1 MTEEIMHSPYPFKK
15 IAAAVAFSPRIEAVL
30 SEMKRLQDIFDATIV
45 LIHVGEKDL
54 KQEQYLRH
62 LVHRF
67 GLDKQGNEIIWET
80 GDPVEKIL
88 KVCDEQQVDLLVA
101 GALEKESLLKYFM
114 GSVART
120 LCRKTECSIL
130 MLKEPDIRSQPVKR
144 IVVEGSDH
152 PKTVHTIESA
162 VYVARKAGADEV
174 FVVQEAAVEKMA
186 LIRSDEFS
194 DGEAEGHRDKI
205 EKEEVDKLEE
215 ILRCA
220 DCGNLKVNTIR
231 LEGKPGFV
239 ISNFAREHNADLL
252 VLNSP
257 DAKLNIIDRVF
268 THDIEYALADLPCD
282 LLIIHSKHHSN

>member
-1 MTEEIMHSPYPFKK
+1 MSEEINHSPYPFKK
-15 IAAAVAFSPRIEAVL
+15 IAAAVAFSPRVEAIL
-30 SEMKRLQDIFDATIV
+30 SELSRLQDIFDANIL

-54 KQEQYLRH
+54 KQEQYLMH

-67 GLDKQGNEIIWET
+67 GLDKKGNEIFWET

-88 KVCDEQQVDLLVA
+88 KVCDEQQVDLLVT
-101 GALEKESLLKYFM
+101 GALEKESLLKYFI
-114 GSVART
+114 GSVARK

-130 MLKEPDIRSQPVKR
+130 MLKEPDIHSQPVKR

-152 PKTVHTIESA
+152 PKTEQTIESA
-162 VYVARKAGADEV
+162 IYVARKVTAQEV

-194 DGEAEGHRDKI
+194 DGEAEVHKDKI
-205 EKEEVDKLEE
+205 EKEEVSRLEE

-220 DCGNLKVNTIR
+220 DCGSLKVNTIR

-239 ISNFAREHNADLL
+239 ISNFAREYNADLL

-257 DAKLNIIDRVF
+257 DAKLNFIDRVF

-282 LLIIHSKHHSN
+282 LMIIHSKHHSN

>member
-1 MTEEIMHSPYPFKK
+1 
-15 IAAAVAFSPRIEAVL
+15 
-30 SEMKRLQDIFDATIV
+30 
-45 LIHVGEKDL
+45 
-54 KQEQYLRH
+54 

-67 GLDKQGNEIIWET
+67 GLDKKGNEIIWET

-88 KVCDEQQVDLLVA
+88 KVCDEKQVDLLVA

-114 GSVART
+114 GSVARK

-152 PKTVHTIESA
+152 PKTVQTIESA
-162 VYVARKAGADEV
+162 VYVARRSGADEV
-174 FVVQEAAVEKMA
+174 FVVQEAAIEKMA

-194 DGEAEGHRDKI
+194 NGEAEVHKEKI
-205 EKEEVDKLEE
+205 EKEEVDKIEE

-220 DCGNLKVNTIR
+220 DCGNLKISTIR

-239 ISNFAREHNADLL
+239 ISNFAREYNADLL

-257 DAKLNIIDRVF
+257 DAKLNFIDRVF